1 MDANSTVGKLVST
14 LISLV
19 IFIIFAIIYF
29 IVILFIMKVAGDLV
43 FGSGSTTGATAL
55 IAAAVLTAGTLIGGG
70 SLSFFGKEA

>member
-29 IVILFIMKVAGDLV
+29 IVILFIMKVAGELV
-43 FGSGSTTGATAL
+43 FDVISGDSALMGAA
-55 IAAAVLTAGTLIGGG
+55 ILTAGTLIGGG
-70 SLSFFGKEA
+70 SLKFFGE

>member
-29 IVILFIMKVAGDLV
+29 IVILFIMKVAGNLV
-43 FGSGSTTGATAL
+43 FDDDIMGNSAIIGAA
-55 IAAAVLTAGTLIGGG
+55 ILTAGTLIGGG